1 MKITLCNYSLFI
13 TFVLLF
19 SGCNQA
25 QNTITTSTANS
36 SSNPIPIGVA
46 VAQTSN
52 VALLGQEQVAGVKI
66 AEKYFNDQG
75 GINGTPIKIVFQDTA
90 GDEAGTINA
99 FQTLITK
106 NKVVGIVGP
115 TLSQQAFSADPIA
128 ERAKVSVLGPSNT
141 AKGIPQIGEY
151 ISRVSAPVSI
161 VAPNSVAA
169 ALKINPQIKKIA
181 VLYAQNDA
189 FSKSETEIFQ
199 QTVKE
204 RKLDLVTVQKF
215 QTTDTDFQTQATNT
229 IKLKPDLVII
239 SGLAADGGNLV
250 KQLRELGYKGLI
262 IGGNG
267 LNTSNLFA
275 VCKALCDGVL
285 IAQAYSPEQSGDI
298 NKAFRNAYL
307 EQYKKEPPQFSA
319 QAFTAVQ
326 VYVDALNAMD
336 KKTKISGLPISQ
348 LRTDLNKQLLLGKYQ
363 SPLGEIAFTPE
374 GEIIQ
379 KEFYVAQIA
388 MSSDGNSGKFAFI
401 K

>member
-66 AEKYFNDQG
+66 AEKYFNDKG
-75 GINGTPIKIVFQDTA
+75 GINGTPNKIILQDTA

-169 ALKINPQIKKIA
+169 ALKINPQIFILFVLVCNCF
-181 VLYAQNDA
+181 VLYYCYCFNC
-189 FSKSETEIFQ
+189 S
-199 QTVKE
+199 
-204 RKLDLVTVQKF
+204 
-215 QTTDTDFQTQATNT
+215 
-229 IKLKPDLVII
+229 
-239 SGLAADGGNLV
+239 
-250 KQLRELGYKGLI
+250 
-262 IGGNG
+262 
-267 LNTSNLFA
+267 
-275 VCKALCDGVL
+275 
-285 IAQAYSPEQSGDI
+285 
-298 NKAFRNAYL
+298 
-307 EQYKKEPPQFSA
+307 
-319 QAFTAVQ
+319 
-326 VYVDALNAMD
+326 
-336 KKTKISGLPISQ
+336 
-348 LRTDLNKQLLLGKYQ
+348 
-363 SPLGEIAFTPE
+363 
-374 GEIIQ
+374 
-379 KEFYVAQIA
+379 
-388 MSSDGNSGKFAFI
+388 
-401 K
+401 